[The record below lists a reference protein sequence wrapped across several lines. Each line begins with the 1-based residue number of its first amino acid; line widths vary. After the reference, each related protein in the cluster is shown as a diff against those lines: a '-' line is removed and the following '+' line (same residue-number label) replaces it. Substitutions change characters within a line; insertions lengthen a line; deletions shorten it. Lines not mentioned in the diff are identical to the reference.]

1 MIAEGNPPVT
11 RGTRERR
18 VDTATKGKMSGKG
31 NGGGD
36 AAGGSGDGSNGGGCC
51 STIVKKLGLRPVTR
65 CNLAKFYAPA
75 FGAASY
81 TAMSVNVMNP
91 SLVIKVFPKRDIT
104 NFLLAG
110 TLVGTGSY
118 IYTRE
123 HMKTAPQS
131 VRILYSATGA
141 VLLSLGSVLLWAV
154 IRSIV
159 PPSPVCC
166 TIAGIGTG
174 VAFLKVGS
182 SYLEFVDGQIA
193 KK

>member
-1 MIAEGNPPVT
+1 MA
-11 RGTRERR
+11 
-18 VDTATKGKMSGKG
+18 
-31 NGGGD
+31 
-36 AAGGSGDGSNGGGCC
+36 GSGNSDAGC
-51 STIVKKLGLRPVTR
+51 SILKKFGLQPVTR
-65 CNLAKFYAPA
+65 CSLAKFYAPA
-75 FGAASY
+75 FGVASY

-104 NFLLAG
+104 NVLLVG

-123 HMKTAPQS
+123 HLKSAPQT

-141 VLLSLGSVLLWAV
+141 LLLSLGSVLMWAV

-159 PPSPVCC
+159 PPSPACC

-174 VAFLKVGS
+174 VALLKIGS
-182 SYLEFVDGQIA
+182 NYLEFVDKQVV

>member
-1 MIAEGNPPVT
+1 
-11 RGTRERR
+11 
-18 VDTATKGKMSGKG
+18 MSGTG

-36 AAGGSGDGSNGGGCC
+36 AAGGSGNGNDGGCC

-65 CNLAKFYAPA
+65 CNIAKFYAPA
-75 FGAASY
+75 FGAVSY
-81 TAMSVNVMNP
+81 TSMSINVMNP
-91 SLVIKVFPKRDIT
+91 SLVVKVFPKRDIT

-110 TLVGTGSY
+110 TLIGTGSY

-123 HMKTAPQS
+123 HMKAAPQS

-166 TIAGIGTG
+166 TLAGIGTG

-182 SYLEFVDGQIA
+182 SYLEFVDEQIA